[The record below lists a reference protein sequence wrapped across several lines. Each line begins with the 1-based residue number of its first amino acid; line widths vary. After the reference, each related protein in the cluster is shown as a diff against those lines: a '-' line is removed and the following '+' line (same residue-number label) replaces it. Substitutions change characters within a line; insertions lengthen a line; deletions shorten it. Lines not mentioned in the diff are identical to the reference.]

1 MCGHFFCS
9 TLTCLLRKAKV
20 FLVKKKYSEN
30 FCLPFSVQ
38 GLGWTE
44 DLFSRAIDYSKL
56 KQKKGSKICLVDK
69 IRQNVIKLCLNNKII
84 KSRSSWK
91 TCFVRLWLGLIRSW
105 SVYIFQFKSTI
116 QCLKIKKS
124 YYGPEFLFEGPV
136 NLRHLRL
143 WIFGFDSNE
152 FWSKSVLAI
161 RIIQIRLQ
169 KDLKKPDL
177 DKISKV
183 KIKQVPE
190 IQGLLIVVPKKTC
203 WKWM

>member
-1 MCGHFFCS
+1 M
-9 TLTCLLRKAKV
+9 
-20 FLVKKKYSEN
+20 
-30 FCLPFSVQ
+30 
-38 GLGWTE
+38 
-44 DLFSRAIDYSKL
+44 
-56 KQKKGSKICLVDK
+56 
-69 IRQNVIKLCLNNKII
+69 
-84 KSRSSWK
+84 
-91 TCFVRLWLGLIRSW
+91 
-105 SVYIFQFKSTI
+105 
-116 QCLKIKKS
+116 
-124 YYGPEFLFEGPV
+124 

-190 IQGLLIVVPKKTC
+190 IQGLLIVVPKKLAENECKSFRLYGPFLALCFQSLERVQNVCRAWLFEINYHSLLYAKLFTPLTGHNGSVEFQASSYFEIRFADPISFC
-203 WKWM
+203 ILKKRERTLQTTLLFRHNISDVSRQKLRHDTAKSSGAICAEFLKWSLIDIGPPKRPH